1 MKFKIQFLRDAKKDL
16 ERLEHKIAK
25 RIVKVLENL
34 SLNPFQQKAIKIKGE
49 KDIFRIRVG
58 KYRILYKIY
67 ANKKTLLVIR
77 IDKRSRVYRDL

>member
-49 KDIFRIRVG
+49 KDIFRIRV
-58 KYRILYKIY
+58 
-67 ANKKTLLVIR
+67 
-77 IDKRSRVYRDL
+77 